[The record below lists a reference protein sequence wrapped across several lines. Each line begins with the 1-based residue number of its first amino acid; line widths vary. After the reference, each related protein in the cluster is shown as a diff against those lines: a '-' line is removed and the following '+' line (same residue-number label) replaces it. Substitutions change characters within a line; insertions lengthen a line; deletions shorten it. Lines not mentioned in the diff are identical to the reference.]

1 MDLIDAEVIAA
12 AAAAAAATI
21 VVVVTVNIAALCAEW
36 MF

>member
-1 MDLIDAEVIAA
+1 MDLIDAEVI